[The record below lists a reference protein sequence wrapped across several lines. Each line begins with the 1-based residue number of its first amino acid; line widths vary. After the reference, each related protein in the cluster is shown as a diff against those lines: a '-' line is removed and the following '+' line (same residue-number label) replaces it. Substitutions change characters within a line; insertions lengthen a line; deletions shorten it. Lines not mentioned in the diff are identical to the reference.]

1 MKATHHWGPSP
12 WPFPALTPMQTRAN
26 EQALQA
32 LREREAAAR
41 RARLNA
47 MLDEIVRSKQ

>member
-1 MKATHHWGPSP
+1 MKATHQWPSP
-12 WPFPALTPMQTRAN
+12 WPFPSLTPMQIRAN

-41 RARLNA
+41 RARVNA
-47 MLDEIVRSKQ
+47 LLDDIVRSKQ